1 MEIEEVM
8 LKIILFF
15 MLIHSHCDPGWL
27 KTYEEY
33 YKEDVKIILSNVMT
47 QLKID
52 SKKRFIWSDISF
64 WIPWWNEQTIDI
76 QELVRGFIKNGQL
89 EVKKEKKKLKNFL
102 VCKWWI
108 CYS

>member
-1 MEIEEVM
+1 M
-8 LKIILFF
+8 LKIIFFFTLFF
-15 MLIHSHCDPGWL
+15 ICIKGRPVAHIIPHSHCDPGWL

-76 QELVRGFIKNGQL
+76 QELVKGFIKNGQL
-89 EVKKEKKKLKNFL
+89 EVKKEKKN
-102 VCKWWI
+102 
-108 CYS
+108 